1 MKVQINTDKNIE
13 GSARLESYF
22 AAETEKSL
30 ERFQDKITR
39 VEIHFGDE
47 NGEKF
52 SLHDKKCV
60 IEVRPVKLQAI
71 TVTEHAETLEKAF
84 SGVLRHVRL
93 TGSETS
99 VLTDDERPFI
109 RVPSKE
115 E

>member
-22 AAETEKSL
+22 AAEVEKSL
-30 ERFQDKITR
+30 DRFQDKITR

-71 TVTEHAETLEKAF
+71 TVTEHAESLEKAF
-84 SGVLRHVRL
+84 SGALAKAKKSL
-93 TGSETS
+93 TTTFEK
-99 VLTDDERPFI
+99 I
-109 RVPSKE
+109 KAH
-115 E
+115 